1 MSRRR
6 RLSRRDLLRAAPI
19 AGAGA
24 AGIAAAVVA
33 RAPALTRTTHGNC
46 RFCLLHCSL
55 AGTVSGRT
63 LLRVNGDTA
72 GETRGFLCHHGRAL
86 ASVVHSPDR
95 LRRPLVR
102 QGERLVET
110 SWEEALGLVGERMA
124 AVRAR
129 FGPQAVAFQTGWP
142 LVRHPLMEWIQRLAR
157 AWGTPNVASVASL
170 CEAAG
175 RMGQVLTVGS
185 KYRHDLRR
193 TRTLVLWGSNPT
205 HSTPLLSH
213 VVAQKATEG
222 HLVVVDP
229 VRTELAAAATEH
241 LAVRPGTDGALA
253 LGLVNVLVREGLVDR
268 ALLAQETV
276 GFEALAALADAYPP
290 GRVAAITGLQEGQVV
305 RTARLLGTETPTG
318 IWTGL
323 GVEHHQNGVQ
333 TVRAI
338 AALEALCRRAGE
350 PEIRQDLTPVRSAGA
365 GGALPALPR
374 LRTPEPVPPP
384 VEAPAV
390 GSDDHPLFEM
400 FNREAQGNALARA
413 ILADRP
419 YPVRALVLVASNAL
433 VTSPGSAALARAA
446 ERLELLVSV
455 DPFLTASGRRAHVVL
470 PAATFAE
477 SEGVVPPQHE
487 AWPDWKVVFE
497 LARAMG
503 LGKWFPWKTWAE
515 AEAAPRVLVPA
526 APELVPGFDP
536 PVGQTPLVGTPSG
549 KIELASSLLE
559 RAGHPP
565 LPEWVPPSREPTA
578 EYPLRLVSGPRTRAY
593 INSQFR
599 QVARIRL
606 LEPEP
611 VVRVHPDA
619 ARSAG
624 VAHGERV
631 AIVSPVGQVELRLAV
646 TTDVR
651 PDVAVM
657 PAGWEEANANLLVD
671 ADCRDPISGFPAFRS
686 GVCRVEAISTGQG

>member
-1 MSRRR
+1 VSRRR

-19 AGAGA
+19 AGAGV
-24 AGIAAAVVA
+24 AGVAAAVVA
-33 RAPALTRTTHGNC
+33 RAPAPARTTHGKC
-46 RFCLLHCSL
+46 RFCLLHCAL
-55 AGTVSGRT
+55 AGSVSDRT
-63 LLRVNGDTA
+63 LLRVDGDTA
-72 GETRGFLCHHGRAL
+72 GETQGFLCQHGRAL
-86 ASVVHSPDR
+86 PSVVHSPDR
-95 LRRPLVR
+95 LRRPLLR
-102 QGERLVET
+102 HGDRLVET

-129 FGPQAVAFQTGWP
+129 FGPQAAAFQTGWP
-142 LVRHPLMEWIQRLAR
+142 LVRHPLMEWIHRLAR

-170 CEAAG
+170 CEASG
-175 RMGQVLTVGS
+175 RLGQALTLGS

-213 VVAQKATEG
+213 VVAHMATEG
-222 HLVVVDP
+222 RLVVVDP
-229 VRTELAAAATEH
+229 IRTELAAAAAEH

-253 LGLVNVLVREGLVDR
+253 LGLVNLLIREGLVDR
-268 ALLAQETV
+268 APLAQQAV
-276 GFEALAALADAYPP
+276 GFEALAELAAHYPP
-290 GRVAAITGLQEGQVV
+290 GRVSALTGVQEEQLL
-305 RTARLLGTETPTG
+305 RTARMLGTETPTG

-338 AALEALCRRAGE
+338 ASVEALCRRAGE
-350 PEIRQDLTPVRSAGA
+350 PEIRQDLTPVRSANGA
-365 GGALPALPR
+365 GPLPALPR

-384 VEAPAV
+384 VEAPPV
-390 GSDDHPLFEM
+390 GADEHPLFEM
-400 FNREAQGNALARA
+400 FNREAQGNLLARA
-413 ILADRP
+413 ILEDRP
-419 YPVRALVLVASNAL
+419 YPVRALVLIASNAL
-433 VTSPGSAALARAA
+433 VTSPGSKALSRAV

-503 LGKWFPWKTWAE
+503 LSQWFPWKTLAE
-515 AEAAPRVLVPA
+515 AEAAARVPMPA

-536 PVGQTPLVGTPSG
+536 QIAQSPLVGTPSG

-559 RAGHPP
+559 RAGHPA
-565 LPEWVPPSREPTA
+565 LPEWVPPSRQPTA
-578 EYPLRLVSGPRTRAY
+578 EFPLLLVTGPRTRAY

-619 ARSAG
+619 ARGAR
-624 VAHGERV
+624 VADGERV
-631 AIVSPVGQVELRLAV
+631 AVVSPVGRVELRLVV
-646 TTDVR
+646 TTDVQ

-671 ADCRDPISGFPAFRS
+671 ADLLDPISGFPAFRS
-686 GVCRVEAISTGQG
+686 GVCRVEAIAAGRG